1 MEYCVSCG
9 SLFDGTEETAQSLRG
24 NPSSSS
30 RSFDWDERGRVSLLL
45 YLGAGLI
52 ALSGLLYALAAAAL
66 IDRRLPPDYSYYA
79 QAIGVVGFAIVLIG
93 LARQVKRM
101 CE

>member
-1 MEYCVSCG
+1 
-9 SLFDGTEETAQSLRG
+9 
-24 NPSSSS
+24 
-30 RSFDWDERGRVSLLL
+30 LL

-52 ALSGLLYALAAAAL
+52 ALSGLLYALATSAM
-66 IDRRLPPDYSYYA
+66 IDERSPPDYSYYA
-79 QAIGVVGFAIVLIG
+79 QAIGVVGFAIVLVG